1 MVFHGSGES
10 CTLSCLRDTVWAYR
24 TSLPLISASTLFA
37 YGIANR
43 VDELAR
49 FPYSATTVHR
59 DHHGRVAATDRARA
73 SRLNAAVERSCG
85 VAQTPASASRVS
97 SCLERIGR
105 GSGRTPAP
113 PAATRPQRVPSSRRP
128 PSSRRGE
135 VLWEREGA
143 GLGSQ
148 GAACRSE
155 SAGAASPYCCPPP
168 RIGTRVGTGS
178 SGRVVRVLRDLV
190 FSVLLWVGSVV

>member
-73 SRLNAAVERSCG
+73 SRLNAAAAWRRR
-85 VAQTPASASRVS
+85 PPPPLASRVVS
-97 SCLERIGR
+97 SALGGVPAARPHLRPLRVRSACLHLADRLRADAGR
-105 GSGRTPAP
+105 CSGSGRGQGWVRRG
-113 PAATRPQRVPSSRRP
+113 RPVVL
-128 PSSRRGE
+128 SRRGRPPLI
-135 VLWEREGA
+135 VVRRRGLAPEGA
-143 GLGSQ
+143 
-148 GAACRSE
+148 
-155 SAGAASPYCCPPP
+155 
-168 RIGTRVGTGS
+168 
-178 SGRVVRVLRDLV
+178 GRVVRVAV
-190 FSVLLWVGSVV
+190 FCVIWSSPCFCGSDRL